1 MRISDWSSDVC
12 SSDLAAQLAGALID
26 ALLQFLL
33 ALLQQLGRFDLRGD
47 IGHGD
52 DEAVVRHAAEVGG
65 DEAAAAVGELDAQ
78 RMALLHVADPGI
90 GFAATVPGYLGAIA
104 PDLPGDILQ
113 ESGRASYRERVGH
126 AVETSV
132 VA

>member
-1 MRISDWSSDVC
+1 MAAHLVLQ
-12 SSDLAAQLAGALID
+12 DLIEAARLAGALID

-78 RMALLHVADPGI
+78 RLALLHVADPGI

-104 PDLPGDILQ
+104 PEI
-113 ESGRASYRERVGH
+113 GRAACRDRVGTY
-126 AVETSV
+126 V
-132 VA
+132 

>member
-12 SSDLAAQLAGALID
+12 SSDL
-26 ALLQFLL
+26 
-33 ALLQQLGRFDLRGD
+33 DLRGD

-113 ESGRASYRERVGH
+113 AH
-126 AVETSV
+126 ADQKSTRLNSSH
-132 VA
+132 

>member
-1 MRISDWSSDVC
+1 MAAHLVLQ
-12 SSDLAAQLAGALID
+12 DLIEAAQLAGALID

-33 ALLQQLGRFDLRGD
+33 ALPQQLGRFDLRGD

-65 DEAAAAVGELDAQ
+65 DEAAAAVGEPDAQ

-90 GFAATVPGYLGAIA
+90 GFAATVPGYLGPIA
-104 PDLPGDILQ
+104 PDLPGDRKSTRLN
-113 ESGRASYRERVGH
+113 SSH
-126 AVETSV
+126 
-132 VA
+132 